1 MCFLQN
7 HSLTRL
13 PLGRV
18 GGSSFFF
25 QRSLQSSFQQIGVGV
40 KIKIDRQRQFFVGFL
55 PPQQPTDQLGLA
67 TPGVSDQQDR
77 AVVGG
82 ARRSKEDQKK
92 IKRRSK
98 EDQKMIKRRS
108 KEDQKKSR
116 NESVSIVPHNVPHRV
131 PRTICTTTQC
141 TARASSP
148 YQFMSTNMSV
158 Q

>member
-98 EDQKMIKRRS
+98 EDQKKIKRRS
-108 KEDQKKSR
+108 KEVK
-116 NESVSIVPHNVPHRV
+116 E
-131 PRTICTTTQC
+131 
-141 TARASSP
+141 
-148 YQFMSTNMSV
+148 
-158 Q
+158 

>member
-55 PPQQPTDQLGLA
+55 PPQHPTDQLGLA
-67 TPGVSDQQDR
+67 TPGVSDQQDW
-77 AVVGG
+77 ADCEGG
-82 ARRSKEDQKK
+82 SQEVKKEDQKK

-98 EDQKMIKRRS
+98 EDQKKIKRRSKDDQKKIKRRS
-108 KEDQKKSR
+108 KEVK
-116 NESVSIVPHNVPHRV
+116 E
-131 PRTICTTTQC
+131 
-141 TARASSP
+141 
-148 YQFMSTNMSV
+148 
-158 Q
+158 